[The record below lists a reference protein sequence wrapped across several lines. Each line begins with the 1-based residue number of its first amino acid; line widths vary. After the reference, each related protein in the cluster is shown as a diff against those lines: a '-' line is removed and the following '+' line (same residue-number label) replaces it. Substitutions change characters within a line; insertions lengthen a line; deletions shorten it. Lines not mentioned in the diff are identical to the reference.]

1 MTKRIATRAI
11 SVLRVI
17 LVYTQTTYRW
27 GAVSRPVSGD
37 GGMMISTNL
46 IRLAEVSRSVGLP
59 RSTIYAL
66 IAKGQFPR
74 PIKLSERSS
83 AGRTDELEAWVEART
98 KASRPEP
105 AR

>member
-1 MTKRIATRAI
+1 
-11 SVLRVI
+11 
-17 LVYTQTTYRW
+17 
-27 GAVSRPVSGD
+27 
-37 GGMMISTNL
+37 MMISTNL

-83 AGRTDELEAWVEART
+83 AWRSDELEAWVEART
-98 KASRPEP
+98 KASRPDEP
-105 AR
+105 EDT